1 MSSNLLK
8 YVICFIA
15 GGGIGTGITYYAGKR
30 KFSEIVDAE
39 VNRQVKEIRK
49 DIEAGYE
56 RKAERH
62 EKSDRQETKDDS
74 SENSET
80 AEKAKQNREK
90 PDLIAR
96 AKEIAAEKAHT
107 NYNRKSEEPEEP
119 ETDHELEI
127 HIPDPDDIEV
137 IAPEEFGEYGNY
149 EELTL
154 YYLRDGS
161 LVYESGQIVDDPDRL
176 IGYESLNQIGEYDE
190 PDSVY
195 VRNNREHMDIAVY
208 YRENETLEN
217 FSG

>member
-8 YVICFIA
+8 YVLCFIA
-15 GGGIGTGITYYAGKR
+15 GGGIGAGTTYLVGKR
-30 KFSEIVDAE
+30 KFSEKVDAE
-39 VNRQVKEIRK
+39 VNKQLKEIRK

-62 EKSDRQETKDDS
+62 EKPDHREDKNDVKEDH
-74 SENSET
+74 ET
-80 AEKAKQNREK
+80 ADKSKQNREK

-96 AKEIAAEKAHT
+96 AKEIAAEKAYT
-107 NYNRKSEEPEEP
+107 NYNRKNEEPEEP

-127 HIPDPDDIEV
+127 YIPDPSDIEV

-149 EELTL
+149 EELTI
-154 YYLRDGS
+154 YYLRDGA
-161 LVYESGQIVDDPDRL
+161 LVYESGEVVEDPDRL
-176 IGYESLNQIGEYDE
+176 IGYDSLSQIGEYDE

-195 VRNNREHMDIAVY
+195 VRNNREHMDIAVF
-208 YRENETLEN
+208 YRDNETLEN